1 MRNWV
6 SGSTRQPAKYAR
18 RGSARLPVAVG
29 CAALLCASAVA
40 VAASLPAAHSALPP
54 PGRYT
59 LQAPPSRLVIHLRKA
74 GWFAAL
80 GDNHLIVARQ
90 MRGQARSAA
99 AGAAPAR
106 WSGYITLP
114 AAALRVA
121 DPRRSPR
128 ERAQV
133 QDTMDGPSQLNITRF
148 PDITWRLAA
157 VGAAPGP
164 GELVL
169 RGQFT
174 LHGVTRHETWRSHW
188 ALQGR
193 RLHLWGQTV
202 LLLTDFGIRPIHRA
216 LGAVQV
222 RNRFLLA
229 WDIWWRR
236 DGSSLPRR
244 GQK

>member
-1 MRNWV
+1 MRNWA
-6 SGSTRQPAKYAR
+6 SRSAGQPARDAGR
-18 RGSARLPVAVG
+18 RSARLAVALG

-40 VAASLPAAHSALPP
+40 ASASLPTVSSALPP

-59 LQAPPSRLVIHLRKA
+59 LQAPPSRLVIRLRKA
-74 GWFAAL
+74 GWFSAL

-90 MRGQARSAA
+90 LRGQARSAP

-121 DPRRSPR
+121 DPHGTPH
-128 ERAQV
+128 ERADV
-133 QDTMDGPSQLNITRF
+133 QATMAGPSQLDIARF
-148 PDITWRLAA
+148 PKITWRLAA
-157 VGAAPGP
+157 VGTAPGP

-174 LHGVTRHETWRSHW
+174 LHGVTRPETWHSHW
-188 ALQGR
+188 ALQGS
-193 RLHLWGQTV
+193 RLHLWGQAM
-202 LLLTDFGIRPIHRA
+202 LRLTDFEIRPIHRA